1 MSQDKDI
8 RWIQRFHNYRKAL
21 ARLSNAIEKYRE
33 EESDEVIQAGMI
45 KFFEMT
51 YELAWKTLQDLLR
64 ERQRPN
70 SNGGPNV
77 IITQA
82 LADGYMTDGNGW
94 KKLKKSREMTSHE
107 YDEETAD
114 EIAESIASIYFP
126 LLIQLET
133 RLQLEKIQ
141 QEKQS

>member
-1 MSQDKDI
+1 MENKDI

-21 ARLSNAIEKYRE
+21 ARLSNAIEKYGKE
-33 EESDEVIQAGMI
+33 VSDEVIRAGMI

-64 ERQRPN
+64 DRQRPN
-70 SNGGPNV
+70 SNGGPSV

-82 LADGYMTDGNGW
+82 IADGYITDGEGW
-94 KKLKKSREMTSHE
+94 KKMKKSREMTSHQ
-107 YDEETAD
+107 YSEETAE
-114 EIAESIASIYFP
+114 EIADSIVSTYFP
-126 LLIQLET
+126 LLRQLET